1 MEPMMR
7 AYVRTVMR
15 SFTIII
21 CSART
26 RERERERVEEIRV
39 DHIHIHIIF
48 DWIR

>member
-1 MEPMMR
+1 MR

-26 RERERERVEEIRV
+26 RERERVEEIRV
-39 DHIHIHIIF
+39 DHIHIHIGF